1 MIKFHKFYKMYNE
14 VYLNEAS
21 KKIDKFWYG
30 RASKGC
36 NGVWQD
42 VQPYNYKLVNKFFY
56 TPDDPISYAQPLTD
70 NKGSEPGIQQGLQK
84 IVNWWQDGNL
94 TFPLRCYFPPTINE
108 FKNIIDSGK
117 IIRFTDEGTSIYHIF
132 GKNKIEVVKD
142 TNNTL
147 NEMCDFFPIFEY

>member
-1 MIKFHKFYKMYNE
+1 MQIKEDQLIAEAYEEINE
-14 VYLNEAS
+14 
-21 KKIDKFWYG
+21 FWYG

-36 NGVWQD
+36 NGIWQD

-56 TPDDPISYAQPLTD
+56 TPDDPISYAHPLTD
-70 NKGSEPGIQQGLQK
+70 SEPGIQQGLQK
-84 IVNWWQDGNL
+84 IVKWPEGIL
-94 TFPLRCYFPPTINE
+94 LFPLRCYFPPTINE

-117 IIRFTDEGTSIYHIF
+117 IIRFRDEGAAIYHIF

-147 NEMCDFFPIFEY
+147 NEVCDFFPDFEY